1 MKKEKKEKKD
11 GFFKEV
17 RNEMKEV
24 KWPTLKEVA
33 KFTLATII
41 MCAIFI
47 VFFILITTGVA
58 ALLEFIKGM

>member
-1 MKKEKKEKKD
+1 MEKEKKEKKD

-24 KWPTLKEVA
+24 KWPSAKDVV
-33 KFTLATII
+33 KFTLATVI

-47 VFFILITTGVA
+47 AFFTLINLGVA
-58 ALLEFIKGM
+58 KIIDIRG

>member
-41 MCAIFI
+41 MCDIFI